1 MWLIVL
7 AFAATI
13 ATAIWYTQA
22 ENDKYLL
29 KYLSL
34 ILWGTTIMVLVDHV
48 VPFIL
53 EGGGEFFDVSI
64 EATVLSGIMLVVGLV
79 LWEGILL
86 LKDPKGIIYRKKPVA
101 TDS

>member
-1 MWLIVL
+1 MWLIIL

-48 VPFIL
+48 VPYMM
-53 EGGGEFFDVSI
+53 EGGGEFFEVST
-64 EATVLSGIMLVVGLV
+64 EATVLSGLMLVVGLAV
-79 LWEGILL
+79 WEGALL
-86 LKDPKGIIYRKKPVA
+86 LKDPKGVIFKRKH
-101 TDS
+101 T

>member
-53 EGGGEFFDVSI
+53 EGGGEFFEVSI
-64 EATVLSGIMLVVGLV
+64 EATVLSGVMLVVGLV

-86 LKDPKGIIYRKKPVA
+86 LKDPKGILYRKKPAA
-101 TDS
+101 TDA

>member
-13 ATAIWYTQA
+13 VTAIWYTQA

-48 VPFIL
+48 VPFVM

-64 EATVLSGIMLVVGLV
+64 EATVLSGIMLVVGLAV
-79 LWEGILL
+79 WEGALL
-86 LKDPKGIIYRKKPVA
+86 FKDPKGVIFKRK
-101 TDS
+101 SS

>member
-1 MWLIVL
+1 MWLIIF

-34 ILWGTTIMVLVDHV
+34 IFWGTTIMVLVDHV
-48 VPFIL
+48 VPFMM
-53 EGGGEFFDVSI
+53 EGGEFFEVST
-64 EATVLSGIMLVVGLV
+64 EATVLSGLMLVVGLAV
-79 LWEGILL
+79 WEGALL
-86 LKDPKGIIYRKKPVA
+86 LKDPKGVIFKRKRA
-101 TDS
+101 